1 MATKGPKKIQK
12 KKKGG
17 KKKVIDAFAKKEWYV
32 VKIPTYL
39 PKGGAAQFRVG
50 YTPAKKGGARKQLD
64 QRTFEVNL
72 ADLSNPPISVGQPVK
87 ATHKFQAETKVFKF
101 VTEEVMGKQL
111 LTQWHGMRI
120 TRDHRCSLIRKRHT
134 MIECMV
140 DAKTTDGY
148 VLRIKALAF
157 TRRQPDQLKK
167 NCYCKNTQKKAI
179 RLHMREVIRR
189 HVSDTRLEGVV
200 MKLRLGEIGK
210 NIQRRCQ
217 LVYPLK
223 NCMVE
228 GVKVIRKPKRDVAR
242 MLKLHDLAIEFDTFD
257 EEAERL
263 AEEEAAAEAGEEVD
277 AEMEPAT
284 ADE

>member
-1 MATKGPKKIQK
+1 MSKKLQK

-17 KKKVIDAFAKKEWYV
+17 KKKAIDAFAKKEWYV
-32 VKIPTYL
+32 VKIPTYF
-39 PKGGAAQFRVG
+39 PKGGDAQFRIG
-50 YTPAKKGGARKQLD
+50 YTPAKKGGAKKQLD
-64 QRTFEVNL
+64 QRTFSVNL
-72 ADLSNPPISVGQPVK
+72 ADLSNPPLVINQQVASTYKSG
-87 ATHKFQAETKVFKF
+87 AENKVFKF

-120 TRDHRCSLIRKRHT
+120 TRDYRCSLIRKRHT
-134 MIECMV
+134 MIECHV

-148 VLRIKALAF
+148 VLRVKALAF

-179 RLHMREVIRR
+179 RTYMREVIRR
-189 HVSDTRLEGVV
+189 NISDKTLQGVV

-210 NIQRRCQ
+210 RIERRCQ

-223 NCMVE
+223 NCLIE
-228 GVKVIRKPKRDVAR
+228 KVKVMRKPKRDVAR
-242 MLKLHDLAIEFDTFD
+242 MLKMHDLQVEFDEYD

-263 AEEEAAAEAGEEVD
+263 AEEEAAKAAEEGAD
-277 AEMEPAT
+277 AEMEA
-284 ADE
+284 AA